1 MLPCVRPRPRRKDPC
16 SWGGEGPQS
25 ETAFAIRRFTGGAT
39 GASTHVTMPR
49 TDEEEWELQHQ
60 TSYVP
65 KPAKPAI
72 PPREGSLQ
80 HDAST
85 PPLPLPDR
93 SESRQLC
100 HATLPQPEPE
110 TRAIVPQPEP
120 EPEVPAAE
128 QSMGGAPPPPPRLS
142 REEETR
148 LRLGKDVAGEPAR
161 EPDSSKPSITLGD
174 IAEGVTPLSKWRRLC
189 LCASPASG
197 QSGAQLGELET
208 QPEPELL
215 ESEPEPEPGKASTEA
230 AVQLLHSC

>member
-1 MLPCVRPRPRRKDPC
+1 MAVRRHAPAAAAGVCASRAAVLPCVRPRPRRKDPC

-85 PPLPLPDR
+85 PPPPLPDR
-93 SESRQLC
+93 SESRQLR

-120 EPEVPAAE
+120 EPEPEVPAAE
-128 QSMGGAPPPPPRLS
+128 QSMGGAPPPPPAIQR
-142 REEETR
+142 R
-148 LRLGKDVAGEPAR
+148 GNPAA
-161 EPDSSKPSITLGD
+161 T
-174 IAEGVTPLSKWRRLC
+174 A
-189 LCASPASG
+189 
-197 QSGAQLGELET
+197 
-208 QPEPELL
+208 
-215 ESEPEPEPGKASTEA
+215 
-230 AVQLLHSC
+230 